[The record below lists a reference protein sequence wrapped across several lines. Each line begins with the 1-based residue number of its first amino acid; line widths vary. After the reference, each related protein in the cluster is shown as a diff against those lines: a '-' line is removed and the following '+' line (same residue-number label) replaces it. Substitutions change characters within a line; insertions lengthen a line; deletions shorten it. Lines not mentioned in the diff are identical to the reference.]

1 MSETQYTADHE
12 WIRTDGD
19 VATIGITDFAQAA
32 LGDVVFVDLPGVG
45 RTFASGEAIGEIE
58 STKSVGELIAPAAG
72 EVVEVNDEVA
82 GDPTQV
88 EADPGWAYA
97 VPRQQVQNENGRDDA
112 EEDPGQLV
120 GQVEPGAIGC
130 DGGVHRGGLLG
141 QDDRLCQAPHDGQDG
156 AQR

>member
-45 RTFASGEAIGEIE
+45 RRFAAGEAIGEIE

-82 GDPTQV
+82 GDPTLVNSGAEGDGWLVKVRFSEQPELLD
-88 EADPGWAYA
+88 EAAYRELTA
-97 VPRQQVQNENGRDDA
+97 
-112 EEDPGQLV
+112 
-120 GQVEPGAIGC
+120 
-130 DGGVHRGGLLG
+130 
-141 QDDRLCQAPHDGQDG
+141 
-156 AQR
+156 

>member
-45 RTFASGEAIGEIE
+45 RSFAAGEAIGEIE

-82 GDPTQV
+82 GDPTLV
-88 EADPGWAYA
+88 NSGAEGDGWLVKVRFSEEPALLDEAAYRELTA
-97 VPRQQVQNENGRDDA
+97 
-112 EEDPGQLV
+112 
-120 GQVEPGAIGC
+120 
-130 DGGVHRGGLLG
+130 
-141 QDDRLCQAPHDGQDG
+141 
-156 AQR
+156 

>member
-1 MSETQYTADHE
+1 MSETKYTADHE
-12 WIRTDGD
+12 WIRTEGD

-82 GDPTQV
+82 GDPTLV
-88 EADPGWAYA
+88 NSAAEGAGWLVKVRFSEEPELLDEAAYRELTA
-97 VPRQQVQNENGRDDA
+97 
-112 EEDPGQLV
+112 
-120 GQVEPGAIGC
+120 
-130 DGGVHRGGLLG
+130 
-141 QDDRLCQAPHDGQDG
+141 
-156 AQR
+156 

>member
-12 WIRTDGD
+12 WIRTEGD

-45 RTFASGEAIGEIE
+45 RSFAAGEAIGEIE

-82 GDPTQV
+82 GDPTLVNSGAEGDGWLVKVRFTEQPELLD
-88 EADPGWAYA
+88 EAAYRELTA
-97 VPRQQVQNENGRDDA
+97 
-112 EEDPGQLV
+112 
-120 GQVEPGAIGC
+120 
-130 DGGVHRGGLLG
+130 
-141 QDDRLCQAPHDGQDG
+141 
-156 AQR
+156 